1 MFKKVLCLAM
11 ALIMVAGMAVIGVS
25 AADDTKIY
33 FEVPSDW
40 NNYTNIFCHVWEY
53 NGNDLGN
60 WQSKAERCTMEEERL
75 YSYDLS
81 KVGGLEAGKYYGVIF
96 SADTGIQTYDL
107 LMTTVCYGDTVY
119 CDGTKFEN
127 PADSNK
133 TAIAAYWRNQ
143 SPAQFGPIMGITS
156 IGNVVGTCIAPG
168 QTAESLFKNFIFN
181 SETSDYGA
189 NFTSAKTYAN
199 KSEQEIIDDTATALG
214 LSQAQV
220 KAIIEATGLTYDW
233 AMEESEA
240 PEVANPVGGS
250 STGSGTG
257 SGTVSGTVS
266 TGQELTIVYI
276 AIAMMIASAGVIFFA
291 RKKRVTE

>member
-1 MFKKVLCLAM
+1 MFKKVLCLLM
-11 ALIMVAGMAVIGVS
+11 ALIMVAGMAVISAS

-40 NNYTNIFCHVWEY
+40 NNYTSIFCHIWVY
-53 NGNDLGN
+53 GGDSLAV
-60 WQSKAERCTMEEERL
+60 WQSKKEKCTEESDRL
-75 YSYDLS
+75 YSYDIS
-81 KVGGLEAGKYYGVIF
+81 KAGTLEAGQYYGVIF

-107 LMTTVCYGDTVY
+107 LMTTACYGDTVY

-133 TAIAAYWRNQ
+133 TAIAAYWKNQ
-143 SPAQFGPIMGITS
+143 SSSQYGPIMGITS

-168 QTAESLFKNFIFN
+168 ETAEGMFKKFIYN
-181 SETSDYGA
+181 ESTGEEGA
-189 NFTSAKTYAN
+189 NFASAKTYSE
-199 KSEQEIIDDTATALG
+199 KSEQAIIDDTATALG

-220 KAIIEATGLTYDW
+220 KAIIEATGLKIDW
-233 AMEESEA
+233 KMEESAA
-240 PEVANPVGGS
+240 PEVEKPITNNGGS
-250 STGSGTG
+250 TG
-257 SGTVSGTVS
+257 GTVNGAVS

-276 AIAMMIASAGVIFFA
+276 AIAMMFASAGVIFFA